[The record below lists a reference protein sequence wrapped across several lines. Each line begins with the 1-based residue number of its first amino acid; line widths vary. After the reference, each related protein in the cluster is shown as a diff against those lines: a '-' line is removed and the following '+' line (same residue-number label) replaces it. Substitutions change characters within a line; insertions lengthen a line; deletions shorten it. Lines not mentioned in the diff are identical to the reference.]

1 MRGTTV
7 THIEVLSEEIQDEL
21 RELADAS
28 TTDPGIDIFG
38 DEGLRDLARSMNGD
52 HSVPSTCLY

>member
-1 MRGTTV
+1 M
-7 THIEVLSEEIQDEL
+7 THIEALSEETQDEL

-28 TTDPGIDIFG
+28 TVDLGIDIFG
-38 DEGLRDLARSMNGD
+38 DGALTDLARSMNGD

>member
-1 MRGTTV
+1 M

-52 HSVPSTCLY
+52 HSVPSTCLC